1 MITASHN
8 PAADDGYKIYWE
20 NACQIISPHDKNIS
34 ACIQANLAP
43 WTDYAAIP
51 AEEPLA
57 KMIDIT
63 ESAVAKYMAYTT
75 ALLHRN
81 APETNARCPAVMYTA
96 MHGVGAVFVRELL
109 SHFHLPPVRVVQAQ
123 LLPDPKF
130 PTVAFPNPEE
140 KGVGAEGRREP

>member
-57 KMIDIT
+57 KIIDIT
-63 ESAVAKYMAYTT
+63 ESAV
-75 ALLHRN
+75 
-81 APETNARCPAVMYTA
+81 V
-96 MHGVGAVFVRELL
+96 
-109 SHFHLPPVRVVQAQ
+109 
-123 LLPDPKF
+123 
-130 PTVAFPNPEE
+130 
-140 KGVGAEGRREP
+140 